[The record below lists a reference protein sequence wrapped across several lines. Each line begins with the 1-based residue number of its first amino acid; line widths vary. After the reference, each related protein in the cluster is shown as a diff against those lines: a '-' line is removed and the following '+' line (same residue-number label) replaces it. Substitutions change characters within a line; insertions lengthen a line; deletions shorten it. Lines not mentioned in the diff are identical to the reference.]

1 MKRRLGDLLVEEGL
15 LDAHQLRAA
24 LGHHRKWGVPLGQ
37 VVVDLGFCTAFQ
49 VLDVLA
55 WQVNLPT
62 VDLDAQVLEPELMDV
77 VSVEVAE
84 DCQIIPLGQEGPRGS
99 VLVVACPAPAHP
111 PTLDEV
117 MRLTGASRLRVL
129 LATDAAIAARAVRR
143 SPSSCPRRTSA
154 CRWCATAPSTCASPR
169 MRMTR

>member
-1 MKRRLGDLLVEEGL
+1 MKRRLGDLLVEERL
-15 LDAHQLRAA
+15 VDSYQLRAA
-24 LGHHRKWGVPLGQ
+24 LGFHQKWGVPLGQ
-37 VVVDLGFCTAFQ
+37 VVVDMGFCSASQ

-62 VDLDAQVLEPELMDV
+62 VDLDAQVLDPALMDV

-84 DCQIIPLGQEGPRGS
+84 SCQVIPLRQEGVRGS

-117 MRLTGASRLRVL
+117 VRLTGAARVRVF
-129 LATDAAIAARAVRR
+129 LATDAAIARGLERLYYPHLRGAGRPVE
-143 SPSSCPRRTSA
+143 PSNCPRRTSA
-154 CRWCATAPSTCASPR
+154 CPW
-169 MRMTR
+169 